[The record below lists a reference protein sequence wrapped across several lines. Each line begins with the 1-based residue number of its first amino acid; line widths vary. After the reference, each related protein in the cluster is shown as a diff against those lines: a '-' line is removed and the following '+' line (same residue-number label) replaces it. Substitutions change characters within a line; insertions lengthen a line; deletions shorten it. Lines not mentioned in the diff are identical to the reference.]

1 MMKYN
6 SIKEL
11 VNGTDNDTQLQNN
24 AHPKTR
30 PTDCDG
36 VMILIS

>member
-11 VNGTDNDTQLQNN
+11 VKGTHNDTQHQNID
-24 AHPKTR
+24 APK
-30 PTDCDG
+30 P
-36 VMILIS
+36 VL